1 MMIEDSDYLSIFDI
15 ELRKAQKIFT
25 EANKNFII
33 KVGSVT
39 LHILETSPN
48 FMIIKGDE
56 NQLIYMYRNQYQIV
70 FDDNLNMDSDKDFVF
85 EEVIDG

>member
-33 KVGSVT
+33 
-39 LHILETSPN
+39 N
-48 FMIIKGDE
+48 
-56 NQLIYMYRNQYQIV
+56 IY
-70 FDDNLNMDSDKDFVF
+70 
-85 EEVIDG
+85 

>member
-33 KVGSVT
+33 KVGSMT

-48 FMIIKGDE
+48 FMIIKGDK

>member
-33 KVGSVT
+33 KVGSMT

-48 FMIIKGDE
+48 FMIIKGDK
-56 NQLIYMYRNQYQIV
+56 NQLIYMYRNQYKVV

>member
-33 KVGSVT
+33 KVGSMT

-48 FMIIKGDE
+48 FMIIKGDK

-70 FDDNLNMDSDKDFVF
+70 FDDNLNMDSDKDFIF
-85 EEVIDG
+85 EEVVDG

>member
-48 FMIIKGDE
+48 FMIIKGDK